1 MTENKKP
8 SQREKRESN
17 KTSLN
22 EIALG
27 LDVKKIV

>member
-1 MTENKKP
+1 MMENNKKP
-8 SQREKRESN
+8 QSVKRESN
-17 KTSLN
+17 KTSLK